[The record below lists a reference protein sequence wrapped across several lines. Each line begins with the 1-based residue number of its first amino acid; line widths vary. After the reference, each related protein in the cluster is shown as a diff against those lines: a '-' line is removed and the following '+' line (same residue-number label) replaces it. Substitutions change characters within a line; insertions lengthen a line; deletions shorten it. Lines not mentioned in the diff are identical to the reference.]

1 VAVCVDRPL
10 ACCSLT
16 AVVAVPLCFRS
27 TQQEEELRDTIL
39 VVFANKQDQPRA
51 LRADQVSEGLGLTEI
66 RSRQWS
72 IHETS
77 AVQGKGLFEVRRSSS
92 RLAGDSHRS

>member
-1 VAVCVDRPL
+1 MYRISKLICL
-10 ACCSLT
+10 
-16 AVVAVPLCFRS
+16 
-27 TQQEEELRDTIL
+27 QEEELRDTIL

-51 LRADQVSEGLGLTEI
+51 LNAEQVSEGLGLTEI

-77 AVQGKGLFEVRRSSS
+77 AVQGKGLFEVRFLQCCTI
-92 RLAGDSHRS
+92 LAKLLSWV